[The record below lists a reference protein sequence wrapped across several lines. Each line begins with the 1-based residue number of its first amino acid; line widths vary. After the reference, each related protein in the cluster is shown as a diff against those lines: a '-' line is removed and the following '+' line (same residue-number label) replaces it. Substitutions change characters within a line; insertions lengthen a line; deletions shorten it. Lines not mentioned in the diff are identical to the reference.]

1 VVVNTTS
8 TAIVL
13 SWQPPPI
20 EDQNGAITGYVLN
33 VTLLETG
40 ETEEVLTGSTNYT
53 LDPVMPN
60 TLYTA
65 AVAALTSAGRGPFS
79 ATVSAHTLEDGNMVI
94 FIAIFLLMYA
104 LSMCVSSHSQNQ
116 MPHLRISAT
125 LQSILH
131 LWTFPGPHHQLKI
144 TMESSDTTLLGWL

>member
-1 VVVNTTS
+1 MVVNTTS

-33 VTLLETG
+33 ITLLETG
-40 ETEEVLTGSTNYT
+40 ESQEVLTGSTNYT

-65 AVAALTSAGRGPFS
+65 AVAAQTSAGRGPFS
-79 ATVSAHTLEDGNMVI
+79 AVVSVRTLEDGNTI
-94 FIAIFLLMYA
+94 
-104 LSMCVSSHSQNQ
+104 
-116 MPHLRISAT
+116 P
-125 LQSILH
+125 
-131 LWTFPGPHHQLKI
+131 
-144 TMESSDTTLLGWL
+144 